1 MLGPVISEVAES
13 DDNYFYYKIN
23 VDKAE
28 NISRKY
34 GIMSIPAL
42 LVFENGEVTKSSLG
56 YRNIEEVK
64 EFLDI

>member
-1 MLGPVISEVAES
+1 
-13 DDNYFYYKIN
+13 
-23 VDKAE
+23 
-28 NISRKY
+28 
-34 GIMSIPAL
+34 MSIPAL